1 MSGVDLA
8 SVLLQ
13 QNGSGNATGNAT
25 NATAGNATNAT
36 AGNATNATAGN
47 ATNATAGNATNATAA
62 GPTSE
67 TPLPD
72 LISGLLGLDGFGIWG
87 DAVAALLGAFLIAN
101 VMLTMTAVAGPWAK
115 RKITAAFTDRIAVNR
130 IGPFGLLI
138 IVADAVRL
146 LSKELIVPEGA
157 DRPAWD
163 LAPIILPFSALL
175 GFAVIPMGSG
185 IQLAD
190 PETGLVF
197 AFAAASIASLGLVM
211 AGYASNN
218 KYSMLGGLRS
228 IAQNLAYEIPLVVT
242 AASVVIF
249 TGTLR
254 MSEIVAV
261 QSQPLIEA
269 GALTIPSWFAFVNP
283 FAFVLFLVA
292 NMAEIGRNP
301 FDIPEAPT
309 EIVAGYQTEY
319 SSVYFVL
326 FYLGEFIHIFL
337 GGALMAVLFLGG
349 AAPPVPALGF
359 IPGFVWFVIKIWAFF
374 LFTQWCRSAVPRVRI
389 DQLIEIGWKGML
401 ELAFA
406 NLVLTAIIVGVI
418 I

>member
-1 MSGVDLA
+1 MDP
-8 SVLLQ
+8 VLLQ
-13 QNGSGNATGNAT
+13 SGTGTPTGTA
-25 NATAGNATNAT
+25 NATANASAS
-36 AGNATNATAGN
+36 
-47 ATNATAGNATNATAA
+47 
-62 GPTSE
+62 GPITTLPE
-67 TPLPD
+67 T
-72 LISGLLGLDGFGIWG
+72 ISGALGLTGVLG
-87 DAVAALLGAFLIAN
+87 DVVGGLIGAFLIAN
-101 VMLTMTAVAGPWAK
+101 IMLGMTALAGPWAK

-146 LSKELIVPEGA
+146 LSKELIVPDGV

-175 GFAVIPMGSG
+175 GFAVIPLGSG
-185 IQLAD
+185 LQLAD
-190 PETGLVF
+190 PETGIVF

-218 KYSMLGGLRS
+218 KYSLLGSLRS

-242 AASVVIF
+242 AASVIIF
-249 TGTLR
+249 AGTFR
-254 MSEIVAV
+254 TSEIVAAQTETLV
-261 QSQPLIEA
+261 TVA
-269 GALTIPSWFAFVNP
+269 GIAIPGWYAFVNP
-283 FAFVLFLVA
+283 FAFVLFLAA

-349 AAPPVPALGF
+349 PAGPVL
-359 IPGFVWFVIKIWAFF
+359 PGFVWMVIKMWAFF

-401 ELAFA
+401 VLSFA
-406 NLVLTAIIVGVI
+406 NLVLTAVIVGVI
-418 I
+418 A